1 MSESYEMD
9 GDRSKVRWQCRR
21 GMRELDVL
29 LLDFFD
35 AHYDALSEQEKNTFT
50 SLLSYSD
57 NELLEWLMARSK
69 PKDSGLNYVITQI
82 RNTAA
87 S

>member
-1 MSESYEMD
+1 MND
-9 GDRSKVRWQCRR
+9 TRSKVRWQCRR

-29 LLDFFD
+29 LLGFFD
-35 AHYDALSEQEKNTFT
+35 ARYDTLSKKEKNTFL
-50 SLLSYSD
+50 SLLSYPD

-69 PKDSGLNYVITQI
+69 PKDSGLNHVITQI
-82 RNTAA
+82 RNAAA

>member
-1 MSESYEMD
+1 MNECYRVD
-9 GDRSKVRWQCRR
+9 DNRSKVRWQCRR

-29 LLDFFD
+29 LLGFFD
-35 AHYDALSEQEKNTFT
+35 ACYDTLSEKDKSTFLL
-50 SLLSYSD
+50 LLSYPD
-57 NELLEWLMARSK
+57 NELFEWLMARSK
-69 PKDSGLNYVITQI
+69 PRDSGLNYVITQI